1 MITPK
6 EIETKI
12 FKKAAFGYDKDD
24 VDQFLDMVIM
34 DYEKALEENRK
45 NKEQLDELNESV
57 NYYRSIE
64 RSLQSTLALGQKTAD
79 DTVRQAEEE
88 KLRVERE
95 ARLEVEKMRLE
106 AKESEERHKK
116 AINELMGRFLAM
128 KDRLRSML
136 SSELEV
142 LDKFEI
148 KTDDIFIDEKTVA
161 AALDGKAEEPEE
173 KTEDGADAGEDS
185 GEASDA
191 GSEES
196 VQSAQSAE

>member
-173 KTEDGADAGEDS
+173 KAEDGAEDGESS

-191 GSEES
+191 GSEDS

>member
-173 KTEDGADAGEDS
+173 KAEDGADAGGDS